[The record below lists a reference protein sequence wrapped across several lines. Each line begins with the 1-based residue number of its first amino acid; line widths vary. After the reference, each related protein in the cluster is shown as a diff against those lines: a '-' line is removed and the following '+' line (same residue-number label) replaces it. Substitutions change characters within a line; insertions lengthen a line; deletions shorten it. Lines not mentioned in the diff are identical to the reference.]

1 MYSFR
6 LLKIL
11 SACAFLI
18 FLSSLIFSQNNIGQ
32 YYDEAPLRTWNV
44 WAPYPSRNAA
54 LGDCILA
61 LGNQDPLSGMHNPA
75 TLKFNDLIALSCSIS
90 ANSIKLYRYSVVNTG
105 EVIPGVHNTTI
116 GPVRY
121 FAIEHFG
128 IGFSVKGINIAVN
141 IAEQENYR
149 RPELDHAYSIST
161 GGRINALYSGRLR
174 TMNFSFSYPIIKD
187 RLQVGAAFS
196 YLYGNHSKDFTLRM
210 PVDENYIEDI
220 LKDEQKLRGSC
231 FHLGLLYKVFQKFH
245 IGFALRT
252 PYDKRADSS
261 VYRECSS
268 SYVII
273 ADSYFSED
281 YYHQPMVMGLG
292 FSFQPNFDLLLTADL
307 SFFRWKSY
315 QAERFDLPLMRD
327 FQNTLKIGIGI
338 EYILI
343 QKIGGSPFNLPIRI
357 GYVHDPQPAVSPEW
371 NHHYFTVGTG
381 FNLSKLTFDFCAYLG
396 KGGGKDINLYNRRVV
411 ATIAIN
417 L

>member
-11 SACAFLI
+11 SVCAFLI
-18 FLSSLIFSQNNIGQ
+18 FFSSLIFSQNNIGQ

-54 LGDCILA
+54 LGDCTLA

-105 EVIPGVHNTTI
+105 EVIPGLHNTTI
-116 GPVRY
+116 DPVRY
-121 FAIEHFG
+121 FAIEHIG
-128 IGFSVKGINIAVN
+128 LGFSVKGMNIALN

-149 RPELDHAYSIST
+149 RPELDQAYSIST
-161 GGRINALYSGRLR
+161 GGRIDALYSGRLR

-187 RLQVGAAFS
+187 RLQVGAGFS
-196 YLYGNHSKDFTLRM
+196 YLYGNYSKDFSLRM
-210 PVDENYIEDI
+210 PVDGLYINDI
-220 LKDEQKLRGSC
+220 LKDEQKLKGSC
-231 FHLGLLYKVFQKFH
+231 FHLGLLYKVFREFH

-252 PYDKRADSS
+252 AYDKRADSS
-261 VYRECSS
+261 VYREYSS
-268 SYVII
+268 SYVTI

-292 FSFQPNFDLLLTADL
+292 FSFKPNLDLLLTADL

-315 QAERFDLPLMRD
+315 QAERFDSPLMRD
-327 FQNTLKIGIGI
+327 FQNTLKIGIGM
-338 EYILI
+338 EYILRH
-343 QKIGGSPFNLPIRI
+343 NLPIRI
-357 GYVHDPQPAVSPEW
+357 GYVHDPQPSVSPEW

-381 FNLSKLTFDFCAYLG
+381 FNLSKLIFDFCAYLG
-396 KGGGKDINLYNRRVV
+396 KGGGEDINLYNRRVI